1 MNSLPLFDE
10 EADAFCKSPKFQL
23 GIANLQRG
31 GVTHMAV
38 ALSVVMLEITN
49 DFEFLLPILL
59 VVLFAKGLLLSR
71 LTL

>member
-1 MNSLPLFDE
+1 
-10 EADAFCKSPKFQL
+10 
-23 GIANLQRG
+23 
-31 GVTHMAV
+31 MAV